1 MHTWKHWTGNCLTK
15 RLSVPLPNVCQCV
28 FPVSS
33 HLQTR
38 TLAVKDSGNHIT
50 AGSYFLALSSIR
62 PVSLSPEG
70 RGESLSV
77 CDIVFPQSSSAFP
90 SARVCPC
97 AAHWLSCQMRREVL
111 VFFCFFPVW
120 VGWCVNV
127 SIEHAVAAL
136 PIARRVNC
144 YTCQRFRS
152 HRLFAFTRCPA
163 ALRWSSFLWAYLT
176 TSLGPHWPNT
186 SWEG

>member
-1 MHTWKHWTGNCLTK
+1 MYFFLFSKSKFDVSPVWISKSWIGWTRADLILFDWKKQSYIEMHTWKHWTGNCLTK

-33 HLQTR
+33 HLQTL

-50 AGSYFLALSSIR
+50 AVSYFLALSSIR

-97 AAHWLSCQMRREVL
+97 AAHWLSCQMRRGFFFFFFFQFGLADVL
-111 VFFCFFPVW
+111 MCPSSMQW
-120 VGWCVNV
+120 
-127 SIEHAVAAL
+127 
-136 PIARRVNC
+136 RR
-144 YTCQRFRS
+144 S
-152 HRLFAFTRCPA
+152 P
-163 ALRWSSFLWAYLT
+163 
-176 TSLGPHWPNT
+176 
-186 SWEG
+186 

>member
-1 MHTWKHWTGNCLTK
+1 MHTWKHGTGDCLTK
-15 RLSVPLPNVCQCV
+15 RLSVPLPNVCQRV
-28 FPVSS
+28 FPDSNTSS
-33 HLQTR
+33 KR
-38 TLAVKDSGNHIT
+38 FRE
-50 AGSYFLALSSIR
+50 SYHSCLLFYFSIVVHPSCR
-62 PVSLSPEG
+62 PVTRGQGGVAVCVWHCVSTEFKCISLCQSVSMRCSLTLVPDE
-70 RGESLSV
+70 ESL
-77 CDIVFPQSSSAFP
+77 
-90 SARVCPC
+90 
-97 AAHWLSCQMRREVL
+97 
-111 VFFCFFPVW
+111 FFFFPVW
-120 VGWCVNV
+120 AGWCVNV

-176 TSLGPHWPNT
+176 TSLGPRWPNT